1 MLLIIKIEYENAGHK
16 TWLNFTTLRN
26 IRLEKNAKHTSPTW
40 KVQFMINGNNE
51 RPIALTAKKLSSNIF
66 LYTYSEFAKHLTLSQ
81 VLNSF
86 GFLILEIN
94 GHEWN
99 WLAPYKLYFTE
110 NIQ

>member
-1 MLLIIKIEYENAGHK
+1 
-16 TWLNFTTLRN
+16 
-26 IRLEKNAKHTSPTW
+26 
-40 KVQFMINGNNE
+40 MINGNNE

-94 GHEWN
+94 GHE
-99 WLAPYKLYFTE
+99 
-110 NIQ
+110 